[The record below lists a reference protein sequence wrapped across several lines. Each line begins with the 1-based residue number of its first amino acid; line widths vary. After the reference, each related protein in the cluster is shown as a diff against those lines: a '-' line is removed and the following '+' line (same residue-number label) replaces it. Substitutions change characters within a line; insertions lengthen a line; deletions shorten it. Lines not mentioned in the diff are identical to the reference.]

1 MFFGFGAL
9 TGDGGVVRTGW
20 AVGTGEMAHG
30 VWYTVYGGVA
40 ERVMTR
46 CGWSIGTVASIFP
59 YNLIPCISLISRSVF
74 LKQPLPC
81 IPRIP
86 RLFLSFSPLTLRRED
101 FHAYCA

>member
-1 MFFGFGAL
+1 VFFGFGAL

-46 CGWSIGTVASIFP
+46 AVGVSE
-59 YNLIPCISLISRSVF
+59 L
-74 LKQPLPC
+74 LPVYF
-81 IPRIP
+81 RII
-86 RLFLSFSPLTLRRED
+86 
-101 FHAYCA
+101 